1 LVDSE
6 VYAVTVCVLI
16 HRGNSFLLVVR
27 SPGVAYAPNMIGM
40 IGGHVDVTDP
50 GGDVLEAT
58 ARREVA
64 EEVGLDLSGVPLTYL
79 ESEFFITDGGER
91 QITVTFAARASSADE
106 PYVNAPDELAEV
118 GWWTLND
125 LEADPR
131 CPPWLPA
138 LIRRCAVSLSKGTG
152 ASAASGH
159 TH

>member
-16 HRGNSFLLVVR
+16 HRGNSVLLVVR
-27 SPGVAYAPNMIGM
+27 APGVEYAPNMIGM
-40 IGGHVDVTDP
+40 IGGHVAVTEP
-50 GGDVLEAT
+50 EFAVLEAA

-64 EEVGLDLSGVPLTYL
+64 EEVGLDLSDLPLTYL
-79 ESEFFITDGGER
+79 ESEFFITPDGER
-91 QITVTFAARASSADE
+91 QITVTFTAVAPPGEEPSVSAPE
-106 PYVNAPDELAEV
+106 ELAEV

-138 LIRRCAVSLSKGTG
+138 LIRR
-152 ASAASGH
+152 AALGS
-159 TH
+159 

>member
-16 HRGNSFLLVVR
+16 HRGNRLLLVVR
-27 SPGVAYAPNMIGM
+27 APGVEYAPNMIGM
-40 IGGHVDVTDP
+40 IGGHVDVADP
-50 GGDVLEAT
+50 EGDVLEKT

-79 ESEFFITDGGER
+79 ESEFFITNGGER
-91 QITVTFAARASSADE
+91 QITVTFSAPAPAGDE

-138 LIRRCAVSLSKGTG
+138 LIRRAAL
-152 ASAASGH
+152 AS
-159 TH
+159 

>member
-1 LVDSE
+1 VDSE
-6 VYAVTVCVLI
+6 TYAVTVCVLI

-40 IGGHVDVTDP
+40 IGGHVEVIDP
-50 GGDVLEAT
+50 ERNVLEAT

-79 ESEFFITDGGER
+79 ESEFFITDSGER
-91 QITVTFAARASSADE
+91 QITVTFAGPAPSGDQ
-106 PYVNAPDELAEV
+106 PHVNAPDELVEV

-138 LIRRCAVSLSKGTG
+138 LIRR
-152 ASAASGH
+152 AALGS
-159 TH
+159 

>member
-1 LVDSE
+1 VDSE

-27 SPGVAYAPNMIGM
+27 APGVAYAPNMIGM
-40 IGGHVDVTDP
+40 IGGHVDVSDP
-50 GGDVLEAT
+50 EPNVLEAT
-58 ARREVA
+58 GRREVA

-79 ESEFFITDGGER
+79 ESEFFVTDGGER
-91 QITVTFAARASSADE
+91 QMTVTFSAPAPPGDD
-106 PYVNAPDELAEV
+106 PHVNAPDELAEV

-138 LIRRCAVSLSKGTG
+138 LIRRASL
-152 ASAASGH
+152 AS
-159 TH
+159 

>member
-1 LVDSE
+1 VDSE

-27 SPGVAYAPNMIGM
+27 SPSVAYAPNMIGM
-40 IGGHVDVTDP
+40 IGGHVDVISP
-50 GGDVLEAT
+50 ERNVLEAA

-79 ESEFFITDGGER
+79 ESEFFITDSGER
-91 QITVTFAARASSADE
+91 QITVTFAATAPSDDE
-106 PYVNAPDELAEV
+106 PYVSAPDELVEV
-118 GWWTLND
+118 GWWTPDD

-138 LIRRCAVSLSKGTG
+138 VIHRASL
-152 ASAASGH
+152 AS
-159 TH
+159 

>member
-1 LVDSE
+1 VGSE

-50 GGDVLEAT
+50 ARDVLEAT

-79 ESEFFITDGGER
+79 ESEFFLTNGGER
-91 QITVTFAARASSADE
+91 QITVTFSAPAPASDE
-106 PYVNAPDELAEV
+106 PYVNAPDELVEV

-138 LIRRCAVSLSKGTG
+138 LVRPAALVS
-152 ASAASGH
+152 
-159 TH
+159 